1 MSLAFIINVGTDMS
15 SFFISKTYK
24 VMSVV
29 TGHRLNSN
37 CPSALLPIPAVAKNQ
52 KIFWTV
58 WEKRAKIDYDYV
70 RGAAIMIYDNKKWFL
85 KGLRDGIPISLG
97 YLAVSFTLG
106 IAAKNAGFT
115 PFQAML
121 TSLTNNA
128 SAGQFAGFTL
138 VAAGAG
144 YLELAVMEL
153 VANARYLLMSC
164 AMSQKLSPDTS
175 LLHRLLIS
183 FDVTDEIFG
192 VSMSV
197 PGKLNPF
204 YTYGLIAIAAPGWA
218 SGTYLGVLMGNLLP
232 ANVVRA
238 LSVGLYGMFLAVIIP
253 PARKSKVLAGV
264 IFASMAA
271 SFAFTKLP
279 LTADLSTGTRTIL
292 LTVLLAGGAAV
303 LFPVKEEQKA

>member
-1 MSLAFIINVGTDMS
+1 M
-15 SFFISKTYK
+15 
-24 VMSVV
+24 
-29 TGHRLNSN
+29 
-37 CPSALLPIPAVAKNQ
+37 KNN
-52 KIFWTV
+52 
-58 WEKRAKIDYDYV
+58 
-70 RGAAIMIYDNKKWFL
+70 NKNWFL
-85 KGLRDGIPISLG
+85 KGVRDGIPISLG

-115 PFQAML
+115 PFQAMI

-138 VAAGAG
+138 IAAGAG

-164 AMSQKLSPDTS
+164 AMSQKLDPGTS
-175 LLHRLLIS
+175 IFHRLLIS

-218 SGTYLGVLMGNLLP
+218 SGTYLGVLKGNLLTV
-232 ANVVRA
+232 NVERA
-238 LSVGLYGMFLAVIIP
+238 KSVGLYFNFLAVIIHQT
-253 PARKSKVLAGV
+253 RKSRILAV
-264 IFASMAA
+264 TILVSMAA
-271 SFAFTKLP
+271 SFTFTKLP
-279 LTADLSTGTRTIL
+279 LISTLSTGTRTIL
-292 LTVLLAGGAAV
+292 LTVLIAGGAAA
-303 LFPVKEEQKA
+303 LFPVKEEEQTS